1 MHSLTLYIPGLLVP
15 ARDIIE
21 QDLPATPALEKLL
34 ACSKRE
40 QLVSFGFTD
49 AVCMLFRLQKNNDRD
64 YPLAA
69 ISRVVDDDHTVDGI
83 WMRAD
88 PVHLAADQK
97 GLVLMDNSTFTLDQ
111 HDALVLVGDI
121 RSIFVD
127 HGMILEAPTTTR
139 WYVRLEAYPAIT
151 TTPVHEVIGQDIR
164 SFLPAG
170 KDQSVWANL
179 TNDIQMT
186 LHNSHINVRREQ
198 QQERIVNSLWFWGC
212 GELPQVKNCPWSR
225 VFSDEEISRGFSILA
240 GIPYKELPE
249 SLNDVIENSNN
260 EDDVLIVMSFGM
272 RHRQYQDIN
281 GWRDFISY
289 LEQFWFVD
297 ALEYIKANDIG
308 ELTVLTEH
316 QQFTVT
322 KSSLYKFWKQS
333 RPVSAY
339 AG

>member
-1 MHSLTLYIPGLLVP
+1 MHSLTLFVPGLLVP
-15 ARDIIE
+15 ARDIID

-121 RSIFVD
+121 RSIFID

-186 LHNSHINVRREQ
+186 LHNNHINVRREQ